1 LRLAFVPGH
10 GHDRFGLSLEEAFRR
25 RTIHQK
31 DEKGEKM
38 IVKEFDFYPFEL
50 TDVWGE
56 TWMNRIYIEFRVP
69 IRIKR
74 WTTFGFIGFVKDI
87 FEAKRKEVE
96 IIEVTKDGSY
106 IYITFAIENTWLVKR
121 RSFDYINFSSIDD
134 SNVEYAPIH

>member
-1 LRLAFVPGH
+1 
-10 GHDRFGLSLEEAFRR
+10 
-25 RTIHQK
+25 
-31 DEKGEKM
+31 M